1 MGTLAQPLIATPPW
15 HGLGGTG
22 TRQQVINR
30 LASFPISTP
39 GACQLRLM
47 VKTARDTDFR
57 ALASVLI
64 VLRHARA

>member
-22 TRQQVINR
+22 TRQQAINR

-39 GACQLRLM
+39 TRGLEVSVELR
-47 VKTARDTDFR
+47 
-57 ALASVLI
+57 
-64 VLRHARA
+64 